1 MVNYCIF
8 KEHQM
13 TLNSTATAT
22 ATDTA
27 AHTVP
32 QHHLKAAEHL
42 EHAAKAHKDAA
53 KMHVAGDHKATE
65 QHIQTARE
73 HTSKA
78 AVHVTEAAKKSAA
91 TANH

>member
-1 MVNYCIF
+1 
-8 KEHQM
+8 M
-13 TLNSTATAT
+13 TLNTTATPN
-22 ATDTA
+22 DA
-27 AHTVP
+27 AVHTVP

-53 KMHVAGDHKATE
+53 KMHVAGDHKAAE

-78 AVHVTEAAKKSAA
+78 VVHVTEAAKKSAA
-91 TANH
+91 TASH